1 MKAIMARWL
10 AMCLIGLTVVSQA
23 APTRA
28 QTFPDR
34 PIRLIVPQGAATA
47 TDIFARQITPRVAEL
62 LGQPV
67 VVDNRPGGGGIIG
80 TELVAKAAPDGYT
93 LTLGGGQ
100 THAINKS
107 LYSKLPYDPIT
118 HFTPVARLGAQAMIL
133 VTSSSL
139 PVKSLAEL
147 IAYANARKGKLNFA
161 STGSG
166 TSAHLTGELLNA
178 ETGLRIAHVPY
189 KSAAQ
194 ALTDLIS
201 GEITLMFYPYIAL
214 QSQIQAGKLNVLA
227 TAGPQR
233 SAYLPQTP
241 TMVESGFPGFVVS
254 AWFAVYAPAGTPR
267 PIVDTLYSAFE
278 RALTDPDIVRKL
290 AATGTDV
297 YLAAPDELGR
307 FTRSEIER
315 FRKLVELSG
324 ARAD

>member
-1 MKAIMARWL
+1 MMRWRG
-10 AMCLIGLTVVSQA
+10 AAVIGLSLFACAPIVS
-23 APTRA
+23 A
-28 QTFPDR
+28 QTYPDR
-34 PIRLIVPQGAATA
+34 PIRLVVPQGAATA
-47 TDIFARQITPRVAEL
+47 TDIFARQLTPRLAEL

-80 TELVAKAAPDGYT
+80 TEIVAKAPADGYT

-107 LYSKLPYDPIT
+107 LYSKLPYDPIAS
-118 HFTPVARLGAQAMIL
+118 FTPVARLGAQAMIL
-133 VTSSSL
+133 VTNATV
-139 PVKSLAEL
+139 PVKTVAEF

-178 ETGLRIAHVPY
+178 ETGLKIAHVPY
-189 KSAAQ
+189 KSGAQ
-194 ALTDLIS
+194 ALTDLVS
-201 GEITLMFYPYIAL
+201 GEVSMMFYPYIAL
-214 QSQIQAGKLNVLA
+214 QSQIQAGKLTVLA

-241 TMVESGFPGFVVS
+241 TMVESGFPGFVIS

-267 PIVDTLYSAFE
+267 PIVDTLYAAFE
-278 RALTDPDIVRKL
+278 RTLTDPEIVRRL
-290 AATGTDV
+290 SATGTDV

-324 ARAD
+324 AKAD

>member
-1 MKAIMARWL
+1 MFRLGVWVIRL
-10 AMCLIGLTVVSQA
+10 ALVAGGA
-23 APTRA
+23 AALA
-28 QTFPDR
+28 QTYPDR
-34 PIRLIVPQGAATA
+34 PLRLVVPQGAATA
-47 TDIFARQITPRVAEL
+47 TDIFARQITPRLGEL

-80 TELVAKAAPDGYT
+80 TEIVAKAPPDGYT
-93 LTLGGGQ
+93 LTMGGGQ

-107 LYSKLPYDPIT
+107 LYSKLPYDPIA

-133 VTSSSL
+133 VTSTNV
-139 PVKSLAEL
+139 PVKTLAEF
-147 IAYANARKGKLNFA
+147 ITYANARKGKLNFA

-166 TSAHLTGELLNA
+166 TSAHLSGELLNA

-194 ALTDLIS
+194 ALTDLVS
-201 GEITLMFYPYIAL
+201 GEVSMMFYPYIAL
-214 QSQIQAGKLNVLA
+214 QSQIQAARLTVLA

-241 TMVESGFPGFVVS
+241 TMVESGFPGFVIS

-278 RALTDPDIVRKL
+278 RTLTDPEIVRKL
-290 AATGTDV
+290 AAAGTDG
-297 YLAAPDELGR
+297 YLAGPDELGR

-315 FRKLVELSG
+315 FRKLVEISG

>member
-1 MKAIMARWL
+1 MRIRPGVL
-10 AMCLIGLTVVSQA
+10 VIGLALVAGNSPA
-23 APTRA
+23 LA
-28 QTFPDR
+28 QTYPDR
-34 PIRLIVPQGAATA
+34 PIRLVVPQGAATA
-47 TDIFARQITPRVAEL
+47 TDIFARQITPRLGEL

-80 TELVAKAAPDGYT
+80 TEIVAKAPPDGYT
-93 LTLGGGQ
+93 LTMGGGQ

-133 VTSSSL
+133 VTNSSL

-166 TSAHLTGELLNA
+166 TSAHLSGELLNT

-194 ALTDLIS
+194 ALTDLVS
-201 GEITLMFYPYIAL
+201 GEVRMMFYPYIAL
-214 QSQIQAGKLNVLA
+214 QSQIQAAKLTVLA

-241 TMVESGFPGFVVS
+241 TMVESGFPGFVIS

-278 RALTDPDIVRKL
+278 RTLTDPEIVRKL
-290 AATGTDV
+290 AAAGTDA
-297 YLAAPDELGR
+297 YLAGPDELGR

-315 FRKLVELSG
+315 FRKLVEISG

>member
-1 MKAIMARWL
+1 MMRWRRARV
-10 AMCLIGLTVVSQA
+10 IGFSIFA
-23 APTRA
+23 CASIASA
-28 QTFPDR
+28 QTFPER
-34 PIRLIVPQGAATA
+34 AIRLVVPQGAATA
-47 TDIFARQITPRVAEL
+47 TDIFARQLSPRLAEL

-80 TELVAKAAPDGYT
+80 TEIVAKAAPDGYT

-107 LYSKLPYDPIT
+107 LYSKLPYDPIAN
-118 HFTPVARLGAQAMIL
+118 FTPVARLGAQAMIL
-133 VTSSSL
+133 VTNAAL
-139 PVKSLAEL
+139 PVKTLAEF
-147 IAYANARKGKLNFA
+147 IAYATARKGKLNFA

-178 ETGLRIAHVPY
+178 ETGLKIAHVPY
-189 KSAAQ
+189 KSGAQ
-194 ALTDLIS
+194 ALTDLVS
-201 GEITLMFYPYIAL
+201 GEVSMMFYPYIAL
-214 QSQIQAGKLNVLA
+214 QSQIQAGKLTVLA

-241 TMVESGFPGFVVS
+241 TMVESGFPGFVIS
-254 AWFAVYAPAGTPR
+254 AWFAIYAPAGTPR
-267 PIVDTLYSAFE
+267 PVVDTLYTAFE
-278 RALTDPDIVRKL
+278 RTLTDPEIVRKL

-324 ARAD
+324 AKAD

>member
-1 MKAIMARWL
+1 MMGWRRACITGVSFFTCAAIA
-10 AMCLIGLTVVSQA
+10 S
-23 APTRA
+23 A

-34 PIRLIVPQGAATA
+34 AIRLIVPQGAATA
-47 TDIFARQITPRVAEL
+47 TDIFARQITPRLAEL

-80 TELVAKAAPDGYT
+80 TEIVAKAPPDGYT

-107 LYSKLPYDPIT
+107 LYSKLPYDPIAN
-118 HFTPVARLGAQAMIL
+118 FAPVARLGAQAMIL
-133 VTSSSL
+133 VTNAAL
-139 PVKSLAEL
+139 PVKTVAEF
-147 IAYANARKGKLNFA
+147 IAFANARKGKLNFA

-178 ETGLRIAHVPY
+178 ETGLKIAHVPY
-189 KSAAQ
+189 KSGAQ
-194 ALTDLIS
+194 ALTDLVS
-201 GEITLMFYPYIAL
+201 GEVSMMFYPYIAL
-214 QSQIQAGKLNVLA
+214 QSQIQAGKLTVLA

-241 TMVESGFPGFVVS
+241 TMVESGFPGFVIS

-267 PIVDTLYSAFE
+267 PVVDTLYAAFE
-278 RALTDPDIVRKL
+278 RTLTDPDIVRRL
-290 AATGTDV
+290 AASGTDV

>member
-1 MKAIMARWL
+1 MMRWRRARVIGFSFFACAAIA
-10 AMCLIGLTVVSQA
+10 S
-23 APTRA
+23 A
-28 QTFPDR
+28 QTFPER
-34 PIRLIVPQGAATA
+34 AIRLVVPQGAATA
-47 TDIFARQITPRVAEL
+47 TDIFARQLSPRLAEL

-80 TELVAKAAPDGYT
+80 TEIVAKAAPDGYT

-107 LYSKLPYDPIT
+107 LYSKLPYDPIAN
-118 HFTPVARLGAQAMIL
+118 FTPVARLGAQAMIL
-133 VTSSSL
+133 VTNAAL
-139 PVKSLAEL
+139 PVKTLAEF
-147 IAYANARKGKLNFA
+147 IAYATARKGKLNFA

-178 ETGLRIAHVPY
+178 ETGLKIAHVPY
-189 KSAAQ
+189 KSGAQ
-194 ALTDLIS
+194 ALTDLVS
-201 GEITLMFYPYIAL
+201 GEVSMMFYPYIAL
-214 QSQIQAGKLNVLA
+214 QSQIQAGKLTVLA

-241 TMVESGFPGFVVS
+241 TMVESGFPGFVIS
-254 AWFAVYAPAGTPR
+254 AWFAIYAPAGTPR
-267 PIVDTLYSAFE
+267 PVVDTLYTAFE
-278 RALTDPDIVRKL
+278 RTLTDPEIVRKL

-324 ARAD
+324 AKAD

>member
-1 MKAIMARWL
+1 MRLRLGVWV
-10 AMCLIGLTVVSQA
+10 IGFALVAGGSA
-23 APTRA
+23 ALA
-28 QTFPDR
+28 QTYPDR
-34 PIRLIVPQGAATA
+34 PIRLVVPQGAATA
-47 TDIFARQITPRVAEL
+47 TDIFARQITPRLAEL

-80 TELVAKAAPDGYT
+80 TEIVAKAPPDGYT

-133 VTSSSL
+133 VTSTSV
-139 PVKSLAEL
+139 PVKTLAEF
-147 IAYANARKGKLNFA
+147 ITYANARKGKLNFA

-189 KSAAQ
+189 KSGAQ
-194 ALTDLIS
+194 ALTDLVS
-201 GEITLMFYPYIAL
+201 GEVTMMFYPFIAL
-214 QSQIQAGKLNVLA
+214 QSQIQAGKLTVLA

-241 TMVESGFPGFVVS
+241 TMVESGFPGFVIS

-267 PIVDTLYSAFE
+267 PVVDTLYSAFE
-278 RALTDPDIVRKL
+278 RTLTDPEIVRKL
-290 AATGTDV
+290 AAAGTDV

-324 ARAD
+324 AKAD